1 MMVPNLFNSCLKFK
15 QPTLLLDF
23 SYRIT
28 KILHNHL
35 KDWTGMK
42 IQSTLQTYLKVIS
55 LLLRATINLLPA
67 KL

>member
-1 MMVPNLFNSCLKFK
+1 MMVPNLFNSCLIFK

-28 KILHNHL
+28 KILHSRL
-35 KDWTGMK
+35 KDWTEMK
-42 IQSTLQTYLKVIS
+42 MQMTHQTNLKVIS
-55 LLLRATINLLPA
+55 LIFRASINLLPA